1 MINIFILFYFI
12 NITILPPVMSNAPM
26 ITRRL
31 AGSFRNR
38 KERQMVIT
46 TLNLSIGATRDTS
59 PTCNAL
65 K

>member
-1 MINIFILFYFI
+1 
-12 NITILPPVMSNAPM
+12 MSNAPM
-26 ITRRL
+26 MPLRL
-31 AGSFRNR
+31 TGSFRNR

-59 PTCNAL
+59 PACNAL

>member
-1 MINIFILFYFI
+1 
-12 NITILPPVMSNAPM
+12 MSNAPM

-46 TLNLSIGATRDTS
+46 TLNFSIGATRDTS